1 MNIDTITLFYVL
13 AVGLLLFY
21 MFRELMDSNNNA
33 MAKLFLVAIIAG
45 IVLMGIYLYYNS
57 RREEQLIEE
66 DASTLDDVFP
76 VELDPQSEKGKDCST
91 AGSLINDISST
102 DFDSDPESF
111 GVKINPYAIEET
123 NEITYEKFKNWYLSP
138 KFISKYT
145 EAMKES
151 CRIYKRKIFEIRKQF
166 QEELKAVKPKEAVNP
181 ISAMMNIHDETKLLE
196 TTINEL
202 ALLYKEVVAREKLI
216 DENSCKKSLIIAL
229 TDRKQGIDSI
239 LGRKEVKD
247 FLALRLYAFA
257 QNPQTFLNSFQH
269 IELNG
274 PAGSGKTK
282 IAKVMSFVY
291 AKSGMILRDH
301 IHITTPQHYTTA
313 YVNESQ
319 KMTRKLLLSTL
330 GSAVFIDECYQ
341 LGSAKNAFYQGI
353 NHGDEAI
360 TEIINFIDKMRPLC
374 FMIVAGYEKEME
386 AKWRNANEGIPRR
399 FPHRIIFGPYD
410 AKALTAIAIQFLT
423 STCPLIRLNKSDVRL
438 IYTLV
443 NHLNEVEPQVF
454 ENQAGSVENLIDSVS
469 KSIYGSP
476 DKSFERD
483 SRELILNGF
492 NSHLKKFEI
501 SIQLDALL

>member
-1 MNIDTITLFYVL
+1 MNVDTITLFYIL
-13 AVGLLLFY
+13 ALGLILFY
-21 MFRELMDSNNNA
+21 IYRELVNDDNDTFG
-33 MAKLFLVAIIAG
+33 KLFLVAIIIG
-45 IVLMGIYLYYNS
+45 IIAFAFYVYYSS
-57 RREEQLIEE
+57 RQEEALIEE
-66 DASTLDDVFP
+66 DASNLDDCFP
-76 VELDPQSEKGKDCST
+76 VELDPERPNSDKGQDTLASVVY
-91 AGSLINDISST
+91 DISST
-102 DFDSDPESF
+102 DLESDEI
-111 GVKINPYAIEET
+111 GIKINQFAVQET

-151 CRIYKRKIFEIRKQF
+151 CKIYKRKIFEIRKQF
-166 QEELKAVKPKEAVNP
+166 QEELKAVKPKEIQSP
-181 ISAMMNIHDETKLLE
+181 LSSIMNIHDETKILE
-196 TTINEL
+196 TTIAEL
-202 ALLYKEVVAREKLI
+202 GLLYKEIIAREKLI
-216 DENSCKKSLIIAL
+216 DENYCKKGLITAL
-229 TDRKQGIDSI
+229 TDRKSGIDSI
-239 LGRKEVKD
+239 LGRKEMKD

-282 IAKVMSFVY
+282 IAKVISFVY

-341 LGSAKNAFYQGI
+341 LGSSKNAFYQAI

-386 AKWRNANEGIPRR
+386 AKWRNSNEGIPRR
-399 FPHRIIFGPYD
+399 FPHRIIFQPYD
-410 AKALTAIAIQFLT
+410 AKALTSIAIQFLT
-423 STCPLIRLNKSDVRL
+423 STCQRIQLTKHDIRL
-438 IYTLV
+438 IYTLI
-443 NHLNEVEPQVF
+443 NHINETEPAVF
-454 ENQAGSVENLIDSVS
+454 DNQAGSVENLIDSVS

-476 DKSFERD
+476 DKSFEKN
-483 SRELILNGF
+483 SRELILGGF
-492 NSHLKKFEI
+492 NSYLKKYEI
-501 SIQLDALL
+501 SIELDTIM